1 MIPGYFKPLSKFYYN
16 AVKQLSPY
24 AYWRMNEKTGTQA
37 LDSSGNN
44 FTGTYTNA
52 TLDQSALVLNNSQQS
67 SVLYTTA
74 KQSYLNFGVN
84 SNLSNFNRSV
94 TFSLWV
100 SFTAINSSPHCFYS
114 SGLYGFCFRQTNG
127 GIEILRDYSVS
138 IGTIAC
144 NFAINTIYHVVVQI
158 STAGIVSVY
167 SNSVLQGTLDVSS
180 YTFSANSGVNI
191 ALDTKQNTPV
201 SDSSFFDGYMQ
212 EFSIFQS
219 VLSAAQIQN
228 LYKIGSNT

>member
-74 KQSYLNFGVN
+74 NQSYLNFGSN
-84 SNLSNFNRSV
+84 SNLSNFNRTV
-94 TFSLWV
+94 TFSLWAM
-100 SFTAINSSPHCFYS
+100 FTAIDSSPYCIYS
-114 SGLYGFCFRQTNG
+114 SGKNGFCFRQTNG
-127 GIEILRDYSVS
+127 GIQILQDYVIA
-138 IGTIAC
+138 IGIIPC
-144 NFAINTIYHVVVQI
+144 NFVINTIYHVVVQI

-167 SNSVLQGTLDVSS
+167 SNGVLQGTLDVSS
-180 YTFSANSGVNI
+180 YTFSGYTGVNI
-191 ALDTKQNTPV
+191 ALDTTTNTPEA
-201 SDSSFFDGYMQ
+201 SSNFFDGYMQ

>member
-74 KQSYLNFGVN
+74 NQSYLNFGSN
-84 SNLSNFNRSV
+84 SNLSNFNRTV
-94 TFSLWV
+94 TFSLWAM
-100 SFTAINSSPHCFYS
+100 FTAIDSSPYCIYIVQEKMDFVFVKQMAVYKFFKTTPLLLELFLVILS
-114 SGLYGFCFRQTNG
+114 SIPYIMLLFK
-127 GIEILRDYSVS
+127 LV
-138 IGTIAC
+138 
-144 NFAINTIYHVVVQI
+144 
-158 STAGIVSVY
+158 
-167 SNSVLQGTLDVSS
+167 
-180 YTFSANSGVNI
+180 
-191 ALDTKQNTPV
+191 P
-201 SDSSFFDGYMQ
+201 Q
-212 EFSIFQS
+212 E
-219 VLSAAQIQN
+219 
-228 LYKIGSNT
+228 